1 MKKLKDYHEFERPRE
16 KLVEKGAEAL
26 SDTELMAILI
36 GSGTQKA
43 DVLTTSRKI
52 VKRFDNEI
60 VPTLATLQ
68 EIEGVGIAKA
78 CIISAAIEFS
88 RRKLEKKSVIIREAS
103 DILPLVSHIIS
114 KKQEYFLCI
123 TLTGAN
129 EVIACRTITIGLLNA
144 SQVHPREV
152 FADAITDRAASV
164 IFVHNHPS
172 GQLSPSRD
180 DCAVTKRLCEA
191 GKIIGINCL
200 DHVIV
205 TETGHYSF
213 CDNGI
218 MPV

>member
-1 MKKLKDYHEFERPRE
+1 MKKISDYHEFDRPRE

-26 SDTELMAILI
+26 SDTELMAILL
-36 GSGTQKA
+36 GSGTKKA
-43 DVLTTSRKI
+43 DVLTTSRAI
-52 VKRFDNEI
+52 VKQFKSRMP
-60 VPTLATLQ
+60 PTLSSLQ
-68 EIEGVGIAKA
+68 EVEGVGIAKA
-78 CIISAAIEFS
+78 CIISAALEFS
-88 RRKLEKKSVIIREAS
+88 RRKLEKKSVIIREAA
-103 DILPLVSHIIS
+103 DIMPLVTDIIL

-180 DCAVTKRLCEA
+180 DIAVTKRLCDA
-191 GKIIGINCL
+191 GQIIGINCL

-205 TETGHYSF
+205 TVGGHYSF